1 MAMTGKKALIGC
13 AIGCGG
19 LIVFTIAVIAA
30 FSIWLNSPGKLL
42 EPQSLL
48 GSDTRGYVEFRMTL
62 DDPGTEGFVRELIG
76 AMQTI
81 PPDATDELPPWLLN
95 WVANKQAKDTEK
107 KILELFPMVA
117 AWTVQPG
124 SADGED
130 LHLVTVSI
138 ERLGHRMM
146 IGDWIVGLIF
156 GRIDEIRVDRYRNE
170 KIYQLPLNDDDE
182 KLTFFLRG
190 ADLFFTSDVDTA
202 HTAVDRLLVPA
213 ERSGV
218 GNLDGLFERTAGG
231 GPLRGA
237 VSNDRGELLRLW
249 QWLGEV
255 TDTPPETELWK
266 SLRGLTLA
274 GGPQEDGSLTA
285 TLRFH
290 GPDAQWAGRN
300 LPGLTMALEQ
310 ALSTTKLT
318 PELQARPV
326 GDTIE
331 VDLRIPDLAGVM
343 TGWVDRARE
352 IETDSGVRIDL

>member
-19 LIVFTIAVIAA
+19 LIVFSIAVIAA
-30 FSIWLNSPGKLL
+30 FSIWLNSPGELL
-42 EPQSLL
+42 EPQTLL
-48 GSDTRGYVEFRMTL
+48 GSDTKGYVEFTMKL
-62 DDPGTEGFVRELIG
+62 DDPGTEGFVRRLIT
-76 AMQTI
+76 AMQTL
-81 PPDATDELPPWLLN
+81 PPGAEDEIPPWLFN
-95 WVANKQAKDTEK
+95 WIAKKQAEETERD
-107 KILELFPMVA
+107 ILELFPMVA

-124 SADGED
+124 RDEGED

-146 IGDWIVGLIF
+146 LGDWIVGLVF

-170 KIYQLPLNDDDE
+170 KIYQLPLKDENE

-202 HTAVDRLLVPA
+202 HTAVDRLLVPPDPD
-213 ERSGV
+213 GV
-218 GNLDGLFERTAGG
+218 GNLDGLFEETAGG

-249 QWLGEV
+249 QALSAH
-255 TDTPPETELWK
+255 TDAPADAELWNA
-266 SLRGLTLA
+266 LRGVTLA
-274 GGPQEDGSLTA
+274 GGPRDDGSLAT

-290 GPDAQWAGRN
+290 GPDAAWAQEH
-300 LPGLTMALEQ
+300 LPGLTMALQQ
-310 ALSTTKLT
+310 ALATIRLT

-331 VDLRIPDLAGVM
+331 VDLKIPDLAGLM
-343 TGWVDRARE
+343 TGWIHDAQ
-352 IETDSGVRIDL
+352 DGSGVRIDL